1 MKKNSSTTNIIPS
14 LVLTV
19 GSSLISSIADAQHI
33 LLENDPRRKATMQ
46 FLSLKAYT
54 NKTELVP
61 FKYKKEKIPIP
72 NMTRQQ
78 VCEQVGKSIGE
89 LAKKF
94 RSALHELR
102 THEKLIEV
110 GLGEK
115 SNLPLTIILI
125 ADLAEPDAASVEAIF
140 RLMQTILEPEPY
152 ARICM
157 LLNIAIF
164 NEDSVS
170 VENVHIGLKSIQ
182 AMLETGQ
189 FSTYPQVYLFDRY
202 KEGVWEA
209 KDDSEIQTIIG
220 NFLIAL
226 LSGGLAQHLAHQ
238 VSQADLMERKAY
250 FYGASAS
257 ALMFDV
263 NLLQKVCAM
272 KLGAEILEAEFSSQ
286 VIPDPVPINEM
297 VSTFIGSHTNLNEW
311 TNHLCHDSVFQ
322 VLPGTTEIEL
332 HFSDLQFEDSMMED
346 WGKIIKTYES
356 NFKEKMYSRQIE
368 ILNKNVD
375 EVNNEFLNVMSQFI
389 ESLPQQSRLYPGGVR
404 ASLMVIEALRKVLLS
419 IQTTPKDLIAIENE
433 WNTKIDAGLRTLE
446 IEIESLPK
454 PPQWIR
460 RLPRFLR
467 TPALQFFNLI
477 FLYRELKEITI
488 IRQECVRLME
498 RKYEALLKEEIAR
511 KLTVLSQSWL
521 EALEKHAKKLTQLQ
535 SMLDKLQQQF
545 NSSTHALTTS
555 TSQFRQFVLDDSIL
569 AWAHYYGNR
578 PSEGFFQKLLI
589 DHSFFQEWQDI
600 GIKILKERLSGFCLE
615 VYKPLSNVNLEEAL
629 RHRNQKDAEML
640 AIALMQSTVPLLRPN
655 FDRAGSGS
663 SFQLRF
669 FQCWDPFASSLFPIF
684 KKETQAWEMISTEDQ
699 WIAICCRVRMLIPI
713 SALEHIFLRGE
724 NLLKP

>member
-54 NKTELVP
+54 HKTELVS

-72 NMTRQQ
+72 SMTRQQ
-78 VCEQVGKSIGE
+78 VSEQVGKSIGE

-157 LLNIAIF
+157 LFNIAIF

-297 VSTFIGSHTNLNEW
+297 VSTFIGSHANLNEW
-311 TNHLCHDSVFQ
+311 TNHLCRDSVFQ
-322 VLPGTTEIEL
+322 VLPGTADIEL
-332 HFSDLQFEDSMMED
+332 HFSDLQFENIIVQD
-346 WGKIIKTYES
+346 WKEIIKTYDFT
-356 NFKEKMYSRQIE
+356 FKQTLYPLQIN

-375 EVNNEFLNVMSQFI
+375 GVSREFLNVMSKFI
-389 ESLPQQSRLYPGGVR
+389 ETLPQQSRLYPGGVR
-404 ASLMVIEALRKVLLS
+404 ASLMVIESLRKVMVSTQGPL
-419 IQTTPKDLIAIENE
+419 QDLAAIENE
-433 WNTKIDAGLRTLE
+433 CNTKIDIGLRRLEHHIDTL
-446 IEIESLPK
+446 PT
-454 PPQWIR
+454 PPQWLL
-460 RLPRFLR
+460 RLPKFLR
-467 TPALQFFNLI
+467 SPALQLFNLI
-477 FLYRELKEITI
+477 FLYRELNELTT
-488 IRQECVRLME
+488 IRQECVRLIE
-498 RKYEALLKEEIAR
+498 QKYETLVKEEIAR
-511 KLTVLSQSWL
+511 RLTALSQSWL
-521 EALEKHAKKLTQLQ
+521 EALGKHTKTITHLQ
-535 SMLDKLQQQF
+535 SMLDRLQQQL
-545 NSSTHALTTS
+545 NSNSHTLTSS
-555 TSQFRQFVLDDSIL
+555 TSQFRQFVFDDSIL
-569 AWAHYYGNR
+569 AWAHYYGDR
-578 PSEGFFQKLLI
+578 PQEGFFQKLLI
-589 DHSFFQEWQDI
+589 DQSFFQKWQHIDI
-600 GIKILKERLSGFCLE
+600 KTLKERLRRFCLDI
-615 VYKPLSNVNLEEAL
+615 YKPLSNVTLEEAL
-629 RHRNQKDAEML
+629 RHSNRKDVEML
-640 AIALMQSTVPLLRPN
+640 ASTLMQSTVPLLRPN
-655 FDRAGSGS
+655 FDRAGSS
-663 SFQLRF
+663 PSFQLRF
-669 FQCWDPFASSLFPIF
+669 FQCWDPLSSSLLPSI
-684 KKETQAWEMISTEDQ
+684 KKETQEWEMISTDDQ
-699 WIAICCRVRMLIPI
+699 FLAIFCRVRMLIPE
-713 SALEHIFLRGE
+713 SAIEHILLRRE
-724 NLLKP
+724 TLQKS